1 MIRKYDNAFT
11 QFINETFLS
20 APNAAEALGCS
31 VDTIYNNCRK
41 PTGGY
46 KVIAHLYEQ
55 IVHLRDQ
62 NETIKA
68 SYADLANR
76 YNELVNQINGENDA
90 VTEYL
95 KR

>member
-90 VTEYL
+90 VAEYL
-95 KR
+95 SR

>member
-76 YNELVNQINGENDA
+76 YNELVNQINGESDA

-95 KR
+95 NR

>member
-31 VDTIYNNCRK
+31 TDTIYNNCRK

-46 KVIAHLYEQ
+46 KVSAHLYGQ
-55 IVHLRDQ
+55 IVHLREQ
-62 NETIKA
+62 NETLKA
-68 SYADLANR
+68 SYADLATR
-76 YNELVNQINGENDA
+76 YNNLVDDINGKQDA

-95 KR
+95 NK

>member
-31 VDTIYNNCRK
+31 TDTIYNNCRK

-46 KVIAHLYEQ
+46 KVIASLYEK
-55 IVHLRDQ
+55 IVHLREQ

-68 SYADLANR
+68 SYADLATR
-76 YNELVNQINGENDA
+76 YNELVDRMNGKDDA
-90 VTEYL
+90 VAEYL
-95 KR
+95 GR

>member
-55 IVHLRDQ
+55 IVHLREQ

-68 SYADLANR
+68 SYADLATR
-76 YNELVNQINGENDA
+76 YNELVDRMNGKDDA
-90 VTEYL
+90 VAEYL
-95 KR
+95 SR